1 MVCSVIGLG
10 YIGLPTAAIIASKGI
25 TTIGVDTNSDIVN
38 NVNNHKAHFY
48 EKDLD
53 KLLKNAV
60 KKKKLVA
67 KTSSEKSDVFIITVP
82 TPIFKKNK
90 EPNLKYVFNAIYS
103 IAPLLKKGNLI
114 IKLSLSFPEFNIKE
128 ITLVENKIIG
138 SREKYRCAILV
149 D

>member
-60 KKKKLVA
+60 KKKILIA

-82 TPIFKKNK
+82 TPILKKNK

-103 IAPLLKKGNLI
+103 IAPLLKKGNFKCQKYI
-114 IKLSLSFPEFNIKE
+114 IF
-128 ITLVENKIIG
+128 
-138 SREKYRCAILV
+138 
-149 D
+149 